1 MLLNIDTAADRI
13 PHTVRSTLPM
23 LNESGAGDLFS
34 FKTISNYLIASFPAT
49 ILFLLLIPMTAL
61 CEDVNPDEPEI
72 PAAEEIEI
80 LTLEEALDIAFRDNK
95 NIDNALLE
103 VEKAGD
109 AIKAAR
115 TRLFPEFDFSLYE
128 LYHLTEEAFTFQKG
142 VFGDF
147 AGIGPIPAETVKIRT
162 APDFTT
168 FLTATVGQ
176 PISHLYEISL
186 LVRQREVQKELSGE
200 DLRFRRQEVADRVK
214 KEYYNILK
222 SQSSLEAVQE
232 KIVFLKELYIL
243 VNRYVEVERALES
256 ESLEVKARLGR
267 AEYDEFKLRNEL
279 ATEKERLNNLMGRDI
294 ETPFAVT
301 PVPSAEPIVIDIENA
316 EELALF
322 QRPEVRA
329 AKLGIEFAENE
340 VRLKKSK
347 YIPEIG
353 VEFQYTANPDIE
365 LLPENIATIGLFAKW
380 DVFDWGRKQKEIAEK
395 KRGVLQA
402 RNELD
407 EAESTV
413 LIDVN
418 SKIRKL
424 EEAAVLINVTE
435 MEQAAARERLRVE
448 MNKYREGSALLQGVL
463 EAESSLE
470 EKNSA
475 YQKAVLGYWTAR
487 AELEKAMGE
496 E

>member
-1 MLLNIDTAADRI
+1 MRTSLNINTAVDRI
-13 PHTVRSTLPM
+13 PDNERTTLSIVSAVP
-23 LNESGAGDLFS
+23 SLFGFIKVLLS
-34 FKTISNYLIASFPAT
+34 LIVSFPVIT
-49 ILFLLLIPMTAL
+49 ILLLVTSVIAI
-61 CEDVNPDEPEI
+61 CDDQNPEEPEI
-72 PAAEEIEI
+72 QTAEDIEI
-80 LTLEEALDIAFRDNK
+80 LTLEEALAIAISDNK

-103 VEKAGD
+103 VEKAND
-109 AIKAAR
+109 AIKATR
-115 TRLFPEFDFSLYE
+115 TRLFPEFDFSIYE
-128 LYHLTEEAFTFQKG
+128 LYHLTDEAFTFQKG
-142 VFGDF
+142 VFGDI
-147 AGIGPIPAETVKIRT
+147 AGIGPIPPETVKIQT
-162 APDFTT
+162 SPDFTT

-176 PISHLYEISL
+176 PISQLYEISL
-186 LVRQREVQKELSGE
+186 LVKQRQIQKELSDE

-214 KEYYNILK
+214 KTYYNILK
-222 SQSSLEAVQE
+222 YQSTLEAVRE
-232 KIVFLKELYIL
+232 KIIFLKELYIL

-267 AEYDEFKLRNEL
+267 VEYEDFKLKNDL
-279 ATEKERLNNLMGRDI
+279 ATEKERLNKLLGRDI
-294 ETPFAVT
+294 ETPFAVA
-301 PVPSAEPIVIDIENA
+301 PVPSAEPIVIDIKNA

-340 VRLKKSK
+340 VRIKKSK

-353 VEFQYTANPDIE
+353 IEFQYTANPDIE
-365 LLPENIATIGLFAKW
+365 LLPENIATIGVFAKW
-380 DVFDWGRKQKEIAEK
+380 DVFDWGRKQKQIAEK
-395 KRGVLQA
+395 KKAVLQA
-402 RNELD
+402 RNEL
-407 EAESTV
+407 EQAESDV

-418 SKIRKL
+418 SEIRKL

-435 MEQAAARERLRVE
+435 MEEAAARERLRVE

-470 EKNSA
+470 EKNSD
-475 YQKAVLGYWTAR
+475 YQKAVLEYWTAR